1 MAYFSNGT
9 EGAVF
14 DYQCSICKYGEEDC
28 PIAFVQQEFNYSA
41 CNNATAQGILN
52 MLVKNDGTCEMF
64 KAFKKDFSNEISM
77 KNAPSLFDVVFG
89 NEKETI

>member
-9 EGAVF
+9 EGMVF
-14 DYQCSICKYGEEDC
+14 DHQCSLCKYGEEPC
-28 PIAFVQQEFNYSA
+28 PIALVQHEFNYSA

-64 KAFKKDFSNEISM
+64 KEFEKDFSLKVLE
-77 KNAPSLFDVVFG
+77 KNAPSLFDEIFG
-89 NEKETI
+89 KDE